1 MTGPPVLRPVT
12 RVYLHVTLARGQRAL
27 SKVPATRHSGRP
39 VPSVLAFLSTADYAD
54 QQATSTT
61 TDQHRQ
67 RHTRHNPD
75 LGISR

>member
-1 MTGPPVLRPVT
+1 MTGPSVLRPVT
-12 RVYLHVTLARGQRAL
+12 RVYLHVTLARGQWAL

-39 VPSVLAFLSTADYAD
+39 VLSPLAFLSTADYAD

-67 RHTRHNPD
+67 RHARHNPV
-75 LGISR
+75 LGIR